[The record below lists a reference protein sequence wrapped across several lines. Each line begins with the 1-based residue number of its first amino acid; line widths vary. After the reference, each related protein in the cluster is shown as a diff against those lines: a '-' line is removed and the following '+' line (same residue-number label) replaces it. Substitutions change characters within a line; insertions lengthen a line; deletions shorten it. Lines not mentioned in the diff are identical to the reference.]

1 MIDQRETQ
9 YIRRAWLI
17 LGVALALLWGVPQN
31 GFAAPASQTITGYV
45 QNADLRRVA
54 QATVELRDKEG
65 TLVTSATTTD
75 AGGFLLIT
83 PREGVFSVQAVQDTY
98 HSEHVVIEI
107 SQEAPAPVV
116 LTLTET
122 KEIALEIVEPLV
134 PIKPNSSGETYSVSR
149 KDIEALS
156 RGNNVDLH
164 DVLLTIPSA
173 VYGSL
178 KQVHIRQDHANLQF
192 RIDGVPIPDTVTSQ
206 FSDLL
211 SPRAWERADIL
222 LGGME
227 AQYGNRTTAV
237 IDITSKS
244 GTKPGFGSIGVF
256 GGSNETVLPSFE
268 YGGTAGDKFRYY
280 VMNNY
285 KRTNRAI
292 DPPTLGQS
300 IYHGDGESNQTFLRG
315 DYQIDNRNNLT
326 LLLLNSV
333 ADSQIP
339 TEPGQEVN
347 DELVPLIRSTPGL
360 ANFTPAPSEQIDE
373 NQVENNQYS
382 HLVWRHDMSANQFV
396 SVAGYFR
403 HSRAT
408 FTTDPYN
415 VLAYTSEHDH
425 GDEGEHGHDDHDM
438 HDDHDDDH
446 DMHDDHDDHNGHNMN
461 GNGHGHEEEPFS
473 ASASDQ
479 DRWGYAGGIRLDYTH
494 AFNSRHMIKAGFQLD
509 RTTTRNKTRIFA
521 FRRGEADDHDMHD
534 DHDDDHDMHDDHDDD
549 HDMHDDHDDHDMHD
563 DHDDHGHGEPVGG
576 VINRNANRR
585 VIGYRE
591 EFWIQDQYTPNDQWT
606 INLGLRLDNIHGYIE
621 AFQVSPRIGVT
632 YAPNKR
638 HAFRAFYG
646 RLFTPPNL
654 EALPFLALN
663 LEGTTAEPEDD
674 TNIRTKPERS
684 HYFEIGSTHAI
695 GRSTVIQL
703 TGYHKYSTNM
713 ADAHQFQS
721 TPMLNYFAFERG
733 WQQGIDFSVKTKLS
747 NTLTARGNVAWGR
760 CKGFGLQSG
769 HFLLH
774 GHELRDI
781 QLPGGTYCDHSQDIT
796 SSAVVTYRPFTNTT
810 ITAQMFFGSGLRSAE
825 EGQRTNSGNE
835 DSNTT
840 YNLSLTQVFPFAKKQ
855 KLLLAVD
862 VVNLFDQQEFLNTGE
877 QSVGLGVSHANM
889 PRSVFFRAQW
899 FF

>member
-1 MIDQRETQ
+1 MIDQIETQ
-9 YIRRAWLI
+9 YIQRVWLI
-17 LGVALALLWGVPQN
+17 LGVILALLWGVPQN
-31 GFAAPASQTITGYV
+31 GFAAPANQTITGYV

-75 AGGFLLIT
+75 AGGFMLFV
-83 PREGVFSVQAVQDTY
+83 PREGVFSVHAVQDTY
-98 HSEHVVIEI
+98 RSEHVVIEI
-107 SQEAPAPVV
+107 SQEAPDLVV

-122 KEIALEIVEPLV
+122 KEIALEIVAPLV

-347 DELVPLIRSTPGL
+347 DELVPLIRSTPGF

-415 VLAYTSEHDH
+415 VLAYSAEHAHEEEEEH
-425 GDEGEHGHDDHDM
+425 GD
-438 HDDHDDDH
+438 
-446 DMHDDHDDHNGHNMN
+446 DDHNGHNMN

-521 FRRGEADDHDMHD
+521 FCRGEVGHEPGECGHDDHDM
-534 DHDDDHDMHDDHDDD
+534 DHDDDHDMDHDDD
-549 HDMHDDHDDHDMHD
+549 HDMDHDDDHDMDHDD
-563 DHDDHGHGEPVGG
+563 DHDMTMMMTTTCMMIMTTTTCTMTMTTMD
-576 VINRNANRR
+576 
-585 VIGYRE
+585 
-591 EFWIQDQYTPNDQWT
+591 T
-606 INLGLRLDNIHGYIE
+606 
-621 AFQVSPRIGVT
+621 VSPW
-632 YAPNKR
+632 A
-638 HAFRAFYG
+638 
-646 RLFTPPNL
+646 
-654 EALPFLALN
+654 
-663 LEGTTAEPEDD
+663 
-674 TNIRTKPERS
+674 
-684 HYFEIGSTHAI
+684 GS
-695 GRSTVIQL
+695 STVGP
-703 TGYHKYSTNM
+703 TG
-713 ADAHQFQS
+713 
-721 TPMLNYFAFERG
+721 G
-733 WQQGIDFSVKTKLS
+733 LS
-747 NTLTARGNVAWGR
+747 
-760 CKGFGLQSG
+760 
-769 HFLLH
+769 
-774 GHELRDI
+774 
-781 QLPGGTYCDHSQDIT
+781 GT
-796 SSAVVTYRPFTNTT
+796 
-810 ITAQMFFGSGLRSAE
+810 GK
-825 EGQRTNSGNE
+825 NSG
-835 DSNTT
+835 SRINTRPMT
-840 YNLSLTQVFPFAKKQ
+840 NGPSTSACDWTTF
-855 KLLLAVD
+855 
-862 VVNLFDQQEFLNTGE
+862 TGT
-877 QSVGLGVSHANM
+877 
-889 PRSVFFRAQW
+889 
-899 FF
+899 

>member
-1 MIDQRETQ
+1 MTSLATESV
-9 YIRRAWLI
+9 RRPWLI
-17 LGVALALLWGVPQN
+17 LGVALALFWGVPQN
-31 GFAAPASQTITGYV
+31 GFAAPANQTITGYV

-75 AGGFLLIT
+75 AGGFMLFV
-83 PREGVFSVQAVQDTY
+83 PRDGVFSVHAVQDTY
-98 HSEHVVIEI
+98 RSEHVVIEI

-122 KEIALEIVEPLV
+122 KDVALEIVAPLTPV
-134 PIKPNSSGETYSVSR
+134 KPNSSGETYSVSR
-149 KDIEALS
+149 KDIEALP

-173 VYGSL
+173 ISGSL
-178 KQVHIRQDHANLQF
+178 KQVHIRQEHANLQF

-222 LGGME
+222 LGGLE
-227 AQYGNRTTAV
+227 AQYGVRTTAV

-244 GTKPGFGSIGVF
+244 GTKPGFGSIGMF

-285 KRTNRAI
+285 RRTNRAI

-339 TEPGQEVN
+339 TQPGQEQN
-347 DELVPLIRSTPGL
+347 DELVHLIQDHTD
-360 ANFTPAPSEQIDE
+360 ANFTPVASEEIDE

-415 VLAYTSEHDH
+415 VLAYTRGHDH
-425 GDEGEHGHDDHDM
+425 G
-438 HDDHDDDH
+438 
-446 DMHDDHDDHNGHNMN
+446 DHDDHNGHNMN
-461 GNGHGHEEEPFS
+461 GDGHGHEEEPLS
-473 ASASDQ
+473 ASAADQ
-479 DRWGYAGGIRLDYTH
+479 DRWAYAGGIRLDYTY
-494 AFNSRHMIKAGFQLD
+494 AFNSRHMIKAGFQFD

-521 FRRGEADDHDMHD
+521 FARGEA
-534 DHDDDHDMHDDHDDD
+534 DD

-563 DHDDHGHGEPVGG
+563 DHDDHDMHDDHDDHDMHDDHDDHDMHDDHDDHDMHDDHGHDMHDDHDHGHGHGEPVGG
-576 VINRNANRR
+576 VIERSQPRR

-606 INLGLRLDNIHGYIE
+606 INLGLRLDNIHGYVD
-621 AFQVSPRIGVT
+621 AFQASPRIGVT

-638 HAFRAFYG
+638 HAFHAFYG
-646 RLFTPPNL
+646 RLFTPPSL
-654 EALPFLALN
+654 EALPFRLLR
-663 LEGTTAEPEDD
+663 LEGTTAEPEDNRD
-674 TNIRTKPERS
+674 IRTKPERS
-684 HYFEIGSTHAI
+684 HYVEVGSTHAI
-695 GRSTVIQL
+695 GRSTVVQV
-703 TGYHKYSTNM
+703 TGYYKINRNM
-713 ADAHQFQS
+713 TDAHQFNT
-721 TPMLNYFAFERG
+721 TPMLGYFAYDRG
-733 WQQGIDFSVKTKLS
+733 WSRGIDFSLKTKFTD
-747 NTLTARGNVAWGR
+747 TLTARANVAWGQS
-760 CKGFGLQSG
+760 KAWDLQSG

-774 GHELRDI
+774 GHELEDLATTHGI
-781 QLPGGTYCDHSQDIT
+781 FTDHSQTIT

-810 ITAQMFFGSGLRSAE
+810 ITAQMLFGSGLRSAA
-825 EGQRTNSGNE
+825 EGQKTNSGTE

-840 YNLSLTQVFPFAKKQ
+840 YNLSLNQVFPFAKKQ
-855 KLLLAVD
+855 KLLLGVD
-862 VVNLFDQQEFLNTGE
+862 VVNLFDQHEFLNTGE
-877 QSVGLGVSHANM
+877 RSVGLGVSHANM

>member
-1 MIDQRETQ
+1 MIDLLETQ
-9 YIRRAWLI
+9 YVRRAWLI
-17 LGVALALLWGVPQN
+17 LGLALALIWGVPQN
-31 GFAAPASQTITGYV
+31 AFAAPAGQTITGYV

-75 AGGFLLIT
+75 AGGFLLLT
-83 PREGVFSVQAVQDTY
+83 PRDGVFSVQAIQDTY
-98 HSEHVVIEI
+98 RSEHVVIEI
-107 SQEAPAPVV
+107 SQEAPDLVV

-122 KEIALEIVEPLV
+122 KDVALEIVAPLV
-134 PIKPNSSGETYSVSR
+134 PVKPNSSSETYSVSR
-149 KDIEALS
+149 KDIEALP

-164 DVLLTIPSA
+164 DVLATIPSA
-173 VYGSL
+173 ISSSL
-178 KQVHIRQDHANLQF
+178 KQVHIRQEHANLQF

-206 FSDLL
+206 FTDLL

-222 LGGME
+222 LGGLE
-227 AQYGNRTTAV
+227 AQYGVRTTAV

-285 KRTNRAI
+285 KTTNRAI

-339 TEPGQEVN
+339 TEPGQMQNEHVV
-347 DELVPLIRSTPGL
+347 DLIRDHTDR
-360 ANFTPAPSEQIDE
+360 NFTPVPSERIDE
-373 NQVENNQYS
+373 NQVESNQYS
-382 HLVWRHDMSANQFV
+382 HLVWRHDMNANQFV

-415 VLAYTSEHDH
+415 VLAYT
-425 GDEGEHGHDDHDM
+425 GGEDGHGHDH
-438 HDDHDDDH
+438 
-446 DMHDDHDDHNGHNMN
+446 
-461 GNGHGHEEEPFS
+461 
-473 ASASDQ
+473 ASAISAANQ
-479 DRWGYAGGIRLDYTH
+479 DRWAYAGGIRLDYTH
-494 AFNSRHMIKAGFQLD
+494 ALNSQHMIKAGFQFD
-509 RTTTRNKTRIFA
+509 GTTTRNKNQLFA
-521 FRRGEADDHDMHD
+521 FLRGDDDHDM
-534 DHDDDHDMHDDHDDD
+534 DHDDDHDMDHDDDHDMDHDDDHDMDHDDD

-606 INLGLRLDNIHGYIE
+606 INLGLRLDNIHGYVD
-621 AFQVSPRIGVT
+621 AFQVSPRIGAT
-632 YAPNKR
+632 YTPNKR
-638 HAFRAFYG
+638 HAFHAFYG
-646 RLFTPPNL
+646 RLFTPPSL
-654 EALPFLALN
+654 EALPFLALG
-663 LEGTTAEPEDD
+663 LEGTTAEPEDS

-684 HYFEIGSTHAI
+684 HYVEIGSTHAI
-695 GRSTVIQL
+695 GRSTVVQV
-703 TGYHKYSTNM
+703 TGYYKINRNM
-713 ADAHQFQS
+713 TDAHQFNT
-721 TPMLNYFAFERG
+721 TPMLGYFAYDRG
-733 WQQGIDFSVKTKLS
+733 WSRGVDFSLRTKLTR
-747 NTLTARGNVAWGR
+747 TLTARANVAWGQS
-760 CKGFGLQSG
+760 KAWDLQSG

-774 GHELRDI
+774 GHELEDLATPDGI
-781 QLPGGTYCDHSQDIT
+781 FTDHSQTIT

-810 ITAQMFFGSGLRSAE
+810 ITAQMLFGSGLRSAE
-825 EGQRTNSGNE
+825 EGQKTNSGTE

-855 KLLLAVD
+855 KLLLGVD
-862 VVNLFDQQEFLNTGE
+862 VVNLFDQHEFVNTGE
-877 QSVGLGVSHANM
+877 RSVGLGVSHANM